1 MVKPFHFWG
10 GLVTAGVLWG
20 GAVVVSQ
27 VKKNAAMPPFTS
39 VVMPGFA
46 VQDTAMALNG
56 ARRFG
61 ADLAFIQMMQYYG
74 SAEYSNPTISFPR
87 RKTPRTRHSDTG
99 FSGIHFGHRHS
110 DSATHEDDME
120 FQSGKENQD
129 SHFEEGHEGAHEH
142 AHSHLHLGSEGTAD
156 ATNQPSPGFPLLV
169 DFAIRAGTLDPRF
182 HFAYLFASGA
192 LAFNLNRGEDAVRV
206 LEHGIR
212 GDPSFWR
219 YRMYLGAISY
229 RKNQETEK
237 VIETLEQAIVDPDCP
252 SMIKNILAHIYIKN
266 GNLKRAAE
274 IYVNL
279 LDSRDPSYSIH
290 AENQLI
296 KLGVIRK

>member
-27 VKKNAAMPPFTS
+27 ANQKAAMPPFTL

-61 ADLAFIQMMQYYG
+61 ADLAFIQLMQYYG

-87 RKTPRTRHSDTG
+87 RKTPRTRHSD
-99 FSGIHFGHRHS
+99 SP
-110 DSATHEDDME
+110 AHEDDIE
-120 FQSGKENQD
+120 NQSGKENQD
-129 SHFEEGHEGAHEH
+129 SHFEKRHERAHEGAHEGAHEH
-142 AHSHLHLGSEGTAD
+142 AHGHLHLGSEGTAD
-156 ATNQPSPGFPLLV
+156 ATDQPSQGFPLLA

-237 VIETLEQAIVDPDCP
+237 VIETLEQTIIDPDCP
-252 SMIKNILAHIYIKN
+252 SMIKNILAHIYIKK

-279 LDSRDPSYSIH
+279 LESRDPSYSIH